1 MDPILSA
8 NNIGRAYTI
17 GKTTLNVLNDVS
29 MDIYEGQTVSIMG
42 QSGSGKSTLLHVL
55 GGLDTPKT
63 GEVHFKGQNVY
74 RMSSVRRARFR
85 AENVGFVFQ
94 SFHLLPELDIV
105 ENVAL
110 PAMAKRTGKESSM
123 ARAKALLEEVGLGER
138 IGHRP
143 QELSG
148 GEQQRVAIA
157 RALINDPDIIF
168 ADEPTG
174 NLDSKTGDKVLHYL
188 FQLVSARRHT
198 LVLVTHS
205 REVASRCARE
215 LHLEDG
221 NLVKQG

>member
-1 MDPILSA
+1 METILSA
-8 NNIGRAYTI
+8 KDIERSYSIGRV
-17 GKTTLNVLNDVS
+17 TLDVLKGVS
-29 MDIYEGQTVSIMG
+29 LEVHQGETVSIMG

-55 GGLDTPKT
+55 GGLDTPKS
-63 GEVHFKGQNVY
+63 GLVQFKGQNVY

-85 AENVGFVFQ
+85 AENIGFVFQ

-110 PAMAKRTGKESSM
+110 PSMAKRTGKDKAL
-123 ARAKALLEEVGLGER
+123 ARARELLNEVGLGER

-157 RALINDPDIIF
+157 RALMNDPDIIF

-174 NLDSKTGDKVLHYL
+174 NLDSKTGNKVLHYL
-188 FQLVSARRHT
+188 FQLVEARRHT

-205 REVASRCARE
+205 GEVAARCSRE
-215 LHLEDG
+215 LFLKDG
-221 NLVKQG
+221 VLVNQG